1 MHEPC
6 MTRVI
11 NRYDTFLLSFYA
23 SVLVRSMPAARTVEL
38 AQDCVSFGGV
48 KSLDAHLTFVP
59 IWEWKIESPELTNQ
73 SPELTNAGNR
83 TFENQSSK
91 RYQYTDTRAAT
102 TPDNCVGLSK
112 KLQMNLLY

>member
-1 MHEPC
+1 MLVKACAMHEPC

-83 TFENQSSK
+83 TFNLRRINQL
-91 RYQYTDTRAAT
+91 TRAQRQRRITVLAY
-102 TPDNCVGLSK
+102 PRNCK
-112 KLQMNLLY
+112 